1 MAVFTFTPSPPIV
14 ENVSKIT
21 GSSNEDGFVV
31 GMGSANIMEETQT
44 AQKDE
49 ISKLIEI
56 IVEPFYTRSA
66 SPRSAASRI
75 RSQEVPVKAPTSPS
89 PKSAS
94 RSREVASPSPKY
106 ASRSPKTPVKTA
118 ASPSPKSASRSPK
131 TPVQAVVNKRLSSL
145 SASRSPKTPVQAVV
159 NKRLSSPSASRSPKT
174 PVQAM
179 QAINK
184 RLSSSPS
191 SIRRTA
197 SRSPR
202 LQSRIFI

>member
-145 SASRSPKTPVQAVV
+145 SASRSPKTPVQA
-159 NKRLSSPSASRSPKT
+159 
-174 PVQAM
+174 M